1 MEISEDRKKRL
12 DGIVRNLRIALKNS
26 QFYSAEH
33 PIYVFA
39 INNLKKALDHWFQKN
54 GALQLGFSPEYLF
67 IDNEPLKEADE
78 SWYQETAQYLH
89 MRGLV
94 TLEISPG
101 VGTQELQ
108 DFLGVIRNDRKTIQE
123 TGGIRKN
130 LNAAKHIQVK
140 EIDYGSILAATQD
153 SDAKEDH
160 EVWQFL
166 FDTTGEMKEGELPES
181 KLDFLIEFFKDTK
194 RSVKTLNSVYRDAVA
209 RAQDEDAIKNIR
221 EAIVRICEYFEQK
234 SSEDAREIKVQLMEV
249 ISQLHPDLINI
260 LLEKTEEGDLEF
272 DVVESITKDFS
283 ESEIAEFIESLIGN
297 EDTFN
302 ENLLKIFDKLAPDSE
317 KSSTVV
323 SMVANKLFSR
333 RVVNPDTLSKL
344 QMSIREIFKRHPDSN
359 FMNQIYKIT
368 VDAVVNKKIDT
379 LIYVARLSPLI
390 NKFVQS
396 MESDQLKREELWLIL
411 NILWLENDAEEFR
424 TFSEKIVDIIPEL
437 IDMKDTSRI
446 KEIVEFFTEKTRP
459 EQRKD
464 QHLVNAIM
472 TGFQKVTEPAT
483 IEALISFIPEA
494 SRKDIDDIAYVLS
507 RAKSNSTGMMIDG
520 FMQDKNPVHR
530 TKYIY
535 IFTSMSREIS
545 KEVMTRLD
553 TCEAHQVKDLF
564 LILRRCAPD
573 KAHLVAIKLMRH
585 QNPQIRWEALNGFE
599 PGSEKEI
606 NGVLGLFKKEKHQA
620 VKKQAASV
628 LLRTNEEDVVESLFR
643 FCERG
648 FIRKSYLHE
657 LVELCG
663 NLKSKVAFPHLQRIF
678 MKRGFLATRR
688 RIELRAAALNS
699 LSKLQTEAAKEMI
712 QLGLKDKKKRIREM
726 SEILVKL
733 EES

>member
-1 MEISEDRKKRL
+1 MEISGDQIKRL

-26 QFYSAEH
+26 LFYSAEH

-39 INNLKKALDHWFQKN
+39 VNNLKSALDHWFQN
-54 GALQLGFSPEYLF
+54 NDTLELGFSPDHLYL
-67 IDNEPLKEADE
+67 DNKPVKEGGDT
-78 SWYQETAQYLH
+78 WHQETAQYLH
-89 MRGLV
+89 MRGMVSLSI
-94 TLEISPG
+94 THG
-101 VGTQELQ
+101 VDTQELQ
-108 DFLGVIRNDRKTIQE
+108 DFLNAIGHDRKTIQE
-123 TGGIRKN
+123 NGGIQKN
-130 LNAAKHIQVK
+130 ISSAKHIRVK
-140 EIDYGSILAATQD
+140 EIDYGSILAATED
-153 SDAKEDH
+153 PVKKEDH

-166 FDTTGEMKEGELPES
+166 FETTNEMSDGDLPES
-181 KLDFLIEFFKDTK
+181 KLDFLIDFFKDTQ
-194 RSVKTLNSVYRDAVA
+194 RTVKTLNTVYRDAVA
-209 RAQDEDAIKNIR
+209 RAQDEEAVKNIR

-234 SSEDAREIKVQLMEV
+234 SSEDAREIKVQLMQV

-260 LLEKTEEGDLEF
+260 LLEKTEESETEF

-317 KSSTVV
+317 KSGNVV
-323 SMVANKLFSR
+323 SMVANKMFSR

-344 QMSIREIFKRHPDSN
+344 QMSIREIFQRHPDSN

-396 MESDQLKREELWLIL
+396 MEGDQLKREELWLIL
-411 NILWLENDAEEFR
+411 NILWLENDADEFSN
-424 TFSEKIVDIIPEL
+424 FSEKIVDIIPEL

-459 EQRKD
+459 EQKKD
-464 QHLVNAIM
+464 QDLVNAIK

-494 SRKDIDDIAYVLS
+494 ARSDIDDISYVLS
-507 RAKSNSTGMMIDG
+507 RAKADSASMLIDG
-520 FMQDKNPVHR
+520 FIQDKNPVHR

-535 IFTSMSREIS
+535 IFSSMSREIS
-545 KEVMTRLD
+545 KEVMARLD

-573 KAHLVAIKLMRH
+573 KAHLVAIKLTRH

-599 PGSEKEI
+599 PNSEKEI
-606 NGVLGLFKKEKHQA
+606 VYLFGFFKKEKHQA
-620 VKKQAASV
+620 VKKQAAAV
-628 LLRTNEEDVVESLFR
+628 LLKTQQEEVVEKMFRSMERSLFNKKILIQLI
-643 FCERG
+643 EQ
-648 FIRKSYLHE
+648 
-657 LVELCG
+657 CG
-663 NLKSKVAFPHLQRIF
+663 NLKSKESFPHLQRIF
-678 MKRGFLATRR
+678 LKRGFFTTKKQV
-688 RIELRAAALNS
+688 ELRVTALNS
-699 LSKLQTEAAKEMI
+699 LAKLQTEAAKELVH
-712 QLGLKDKKKRIREM
+712 LGLKDKKKRVREM

-733 EES
+733 AE